1 MEETMDSGLL
11 RVIEFEDAV
20 TGPVEIT
27 GYVIGEDT
35 SRDRPLLDSD
45 DPDARRPQW
54 MDTKVIKLREVTPRG
69 TLYILLREAFSL
81 IYHTPGT
88 SCRTASGDRRGVEMP
103 ASSMREELSKIGFGP
118 DDAVACAECEPEWP
132 ENLEDA
138 DRVRYEVVRRSMDQC
153 SSPAQVTRALV
164 TRRGATRIT
173 RTSMPQWI
181 RELLEQCA
189 ANDPDW
195 YAGERAVIRIG

>member
-11 RVIEFEDAV
+11 QVIRYTDAV

-27 GYVIGEDT
+27 GYVIGSDT
-35 SRDRPLLDSD
+35 SRERPLLDSD
-45 DPDARRPQW
+45 DAGSRRPQW
-54 MDTKVIKLREVTPRG
+54 MDTRVIRLREPTPRG
-69 TLYILLREAFSL
+69 TLYVLLREAFSL
-81 IYHTPGT
+81 VYHTAGT
-88 SCRTASGDRRGVEMP
+88 ACRTTSGDRRGVLMP
-103 ASSMREELSKIGFGP
+103 ASRMRAELDGIGFSL
-118 DDAVACAECEPEWP
+118 DDAVGCPECEPDWP
-132 ENLEDA
+132 EDLEDG
-138 DRVRYEVVRRSMDQC
+138 DKIRYEVTRRSVDQC

-164 TRRGATRIT
+164 TRRGATRVT

-195 YAGERAVIRIG
+195 FAGERAVTRIG